1 MVRGEHLP
9 MHKSQ
14 TTRYALLTALQR
26 GASYRP
32 TPAYMVCAENTH
44 CCAAS
49 SLTSYAMIMIIRIVM
64 QNENMLIE
72 DDMYLAYPIFVT
84 DATDGVCVKIFCLV

>member
-1 MVRGEHLP
+1 MSRNQFAVNYAFFGVKFHVQNFVCVKK
-9 MHKSQ
+9 M
-14 TTRYALLTALQR
+14 TNIRY
-26 GASYRP
+26 
-32 TPAYMVCAENTH
+32 VCAENTH

-72 DDMYLAYPIFVT
+72 DDMYLDISLFCSTWKIYIFV
-84 DATDGVCVKIFCLV
+84 LHYLN